1 MDWHIAQEFGKGA
14 RKKIPVTSKA
24 ICFSLNLL
32 EINSQGIWM
41 AAKKRK
47 KKKSLTFIG
56 LSQILQDIIPISRQ
70 SKHLAN
76 L

>member
-47 KKKSLTFIG
+47 KKKSL
-56 LSQILQDIIPISRQ
+56 
-70 SKHLAN
+70 
-76 L
+76 

>member
-47 KKKSLTFIG
+47 KKSLELLLDFLRFCKT
-56 LSQILQDIIPISRQ
+56 
-70 SKHLAN
+70 
-76 L
+76 